1 MNLFS
6 VLLTSTALQDTVTN
20 VSNAATTA
28 TQTAATMP
36 AESYFSLLL
45 KGGPILI
52 PIFLLLLLAIY
63 VIIERWVI
71 LHSLGK
77 SDSVWFARVNELL
90 SENKIEKAAKF
101 CNEQTNAYA
110 RVVGSGLAEVGET
123 TEAVQD
129 SMQSQANQQINLMER
144 HMNWLGITASIA
156 PMLGFLGTIF
166 GVIKIFYDIALTNDF
181 EISTISDGLYQKMIC
196 SGVGLFVGVIAYSG
210 YYLLNGKIDRI
221 VAGMDKF
228 ANETLRTVRSLKNKN
243 AEL

>member
-1 MNLFS
+1 MSLFS
-6 VLLTSTALQDTVTN
+6 ILLTSPMGQDSLAA
-20 VSNAATTA
+20 VSNVA
-28 TQTAATMP
+28 TQTAANAP
-36 AESYFSLLL
+36 VDNYFSLLL
-45 KGGPILI
+45 KGGWILL

-110 RVVGSGLAEVGET
+110 RVVGAGLAEVEQT
-123 TEAVQD
+123 VESVQD

-166 GVIKIFYDIALTNDF
+166 GVIKIFYDIAKTNDF
-181 EISTISDGLYQKMIC
+181 DISTISDGLYQKMIC
-196 SGVGLFVGVIAYSG
+196 SGVGLFVGVIAYAG

-221 VAGMDKF
+221 VAGMDKY
-228 ANETLRTVRSLKNKN
+228 ANETLRTVRSLKHKN
-243 AEL
+243 VES